1 MLRLIMKYYREAIG
15 ALDNGVDF
23 FDITEIPVLEK
34 IGRAKYIEE
43 KIWKN
48 TIILRQSYASMTDL
62 VADGV

>member
-34 IGRAKYIEE
+34 IGRA
-43 KIWKN
+43 N
-48 TIILRQSYASMTDL
+48 T
-62 VADGV
+62 